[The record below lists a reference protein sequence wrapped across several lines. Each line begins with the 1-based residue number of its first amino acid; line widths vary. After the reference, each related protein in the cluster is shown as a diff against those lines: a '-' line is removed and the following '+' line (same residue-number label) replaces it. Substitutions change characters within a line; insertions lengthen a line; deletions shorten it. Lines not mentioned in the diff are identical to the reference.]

1 MNLSRAEQQK
11 IDPLLR
17 DALVQARPEDTL
29 RVVMTLQPDEEQPLE
44 ADLEYELDPSQFHS
58 RESYRSALIEQQ
70 KRRTLHEISQ
80 TIHELERILTA
91 VHGGEMSHTVVAE
104 GSAQQVVSALS
115 LTGVQRASLDRP
127 LELVEPQRCR

>member
-1 MNLSRAEQQK
+1 MNLSRVQQQK

-17 DALVQARPEDTL
+17 DALVRARPEDML
-29 RVVMTLQPDEEQPLE
+29 RVVMTLQPDAEQPLE
-44 ADLEYELDPSQFHS
+44 ADLKRELDPTQFHS
-58 RESYRSALIEQQ
+58 REAYRRALIEQQ
-70 KRRTLHEISQ
+70 KRRTLHEISR
-80 TIHELERILTA
+80 TIHELERLLTT

-127 LELVEPQRCR
+127 LELVEPRPCR